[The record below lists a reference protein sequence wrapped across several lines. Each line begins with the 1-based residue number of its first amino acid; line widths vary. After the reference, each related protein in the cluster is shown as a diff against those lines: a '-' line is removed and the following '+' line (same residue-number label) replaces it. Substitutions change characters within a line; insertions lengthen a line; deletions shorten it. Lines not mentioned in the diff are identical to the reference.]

1 MKVPVIEFNNLSF
14 AYKSEA
20 VLQNITLAIN
30 TGEIAAIVGPNG
42 SGKTTLLRLALGL
55 LKPTEGSVR
64 VLGTSPAHAR
74 SRIGYVPQRL
84 DLDRRYPITVLD
96 VVLMGRIGKPFRPF
110 FSAQDRS
117 SALQA
122 LRDVELE
129 QMRNAPFFS
138 LSGGQQ
144 QRVLIAR
151 ALCVQPQLLLL
162 DEPTA
167 NVDKAISR
175 QIYDTLQSLSARTTI
190 VFVSHDINFV
200 ASIVSTVI
208 CIDRTV
214 QIHHTGP
221 ITDQTF
227 ARVHGEHMAIVRH
240 DQVCD
245 NKEHHHG

>member
-1 MKVPVIEFNNLSF
+1 MTVPVIEFNNLSF
-14 AYKSEA
+14 AYNSQM
-20 VLQNITLAIN
+20 VLENITLAIN

-55 LKPTEGSVR
+55 LKPSAGSVQ
-64 VLGTSPAHAR
+64 VLGSSPAQAR
-74 SRIGYVPQRL
+74 SKIGYVPQRI
-84 DLDRRYPITVLD
+84 DLDRRYPITVQD
-96 VVLMGRIGKPFRPF
+96 VVLMGRIAKPFRPF
-110 FSAQDRS
+110 FSAQDRTRARE
-117 SALQA
+117 ALE
-122 LRDVELE
+122 DVGLE
-129 QMRNAPFFS
+129 QIRNAPFFS

-151 ALCVQPQLLLL
+151 ALCVEPQLLLL

-175 QIYDTLQSLSARTTI
+175 QIYDTLKTLSARTTI

-208 CIDRTV
+208 CIDRTI

-227 ARVHGEHMAIVRH
+227 SRVHGEHMAVVRH